1 MAPRP
6 SSRSRALTAA
16 LVAGLA
22 ASTAAPAARAQPSA
36 ETETS
41 AHSLRAHLG
50 VARGAEL
57 LASADPDDVV
67 RGIERLGAAGTPEA
81 VDALAAA
88 LLQGGS
94 VRSELRTRLE
104 AVRALA
110 AHVDIETAR
119 EALASVVSSPP
130 AAPLEPPLEAMARH
144 SAALALAASGHP
156 EALRSLAKVAAGRG
170 RGATAA
176 QAALR
181 AHPPAALDA
190 VLGSGKTLSVAIAS
204 LLGDLGDA
212 RAIAPLRAQLKRKDV
227 ALTGAAAV
235 SLARLGDAS
244 VLDRARTWLVE
255 RDARPREAA
264 LEVLSAFGAP
274 DLGEALAKLLA
285 TGKLGSAAALGYV
298 GRSPARD
305 HVPLLQT
312 ILEKGGEE
320 AGRAIALLGSI
331 GGPAA
336 VRVLVAELGKSA
348 RALAAAHALGL
359 AQGPEARAAV
369 EAALAEAEAG
379 PARRLAL
386 RAALVRLLT
395 SGEAV
400 DGLDAAL
407 EAAMA
412 SADAADRAV
421 GAFGLAARGARPV
434 ADLAAATDGAVAHG
448 GARAAL
454 LGGERALDA
463 CRALLARAGD
473 VPDPDAVACGAG
485 LLVDPADGSGV
496 PTARLARWAEAGGA
510 LGPLAAMVFA
520 ARDVR
525 SLRPRLEALLGGAD
539 PVVRVHVAFGLGR
552 SPEPDAASLL
562 VEAYRVEPEPEVR
575 RGLVRALSA
584 RGERLARRWLE
595 LARDLDADEAVRS
608 LARSALGG
616 RKLLPGAPARA
627 RPLGPGSTAWLTVLP
642 NGPGARAASAGR
654 ELYVLRGDGLA
665 LPAVTDPDGTALVPL
680 GAHLGSVAIVLG
692 PARAPAPPL
701 TAPAPAAPA
710 PPAPAPAAPAP
721 PAPAPPAPPAP
732 TPEPAPLP

>member
-1 MAPRP
+1 M
-6 SSRSRALTAA
+6 
-16 LVAGLA
+16 
-22 ASTAAPAARAQPSA
+22 ASTAAGGARAQPGS
-36 ETETS
+36 ETEAS

-57 LASADPDDVV
+57 LARGDADDVV

-81 VDALAAA
+81 IDALAAA

-94 VRSELRTRLE
+94 VRGELRTRLE

-110 AHVDIETAR
+110 PHVGVETAR
-119 EALASVVSSPP
+119 EALASVVASPP
-130 AAPLEPPLEAMARH
+130 AAPLEPPLEAMARQ

-212 RAIAPLRAQLKRKDV
+212 RAIGPLRARLKRKDV

-264 LEVLSAFGAP
+264 LEILSAFGAP
-274 DLGEALAKLLA
+274 DLGEVLAKLLA
-285 TGKLGSAAALGYV
+285 TGKLGRTAALDYV
-298 GRSPARD
+298 GRSPARA
-305 HVPLLQT
+305 HVPLLQA
-312 ILEKGGEE
+312 IVDKGGEE
-320 AGRAIALLGSI
+320 AGRAIALLATI

-336 VRVLVAELGKSA
+336 VRALVAELGKSE

-359 AQGPEARAAV
+359 AQGPDARAAV
-369 EAALAEAEAG
+369 AAALAQAEAG

-386 RAALVRLLT
+386 RAALVRLLA
-395 SGEAV
+395 SGEVV

-407 EAAMA
+407 DAAIV
-412 SADAADRAV
+412 STDAADRAV

-434 ADLAAATDGAVAHG
+434 ADLAAAPDGAVAHG
-448 GARAAL
+448 AARAAL

-496 PTARLARWAEAGGA
+496 PTPRLARWAEAGGA
-510 LGPLAAMVFA
+510 LGPLAAMAFA

-539 PVVRVHVAFGLGR
+539 PVVRVHVAFGLGS
-552 SPEPDAASLL
+552 SPEPDAVSLL

-584 RGERLARRWLE
+584 RSEQLARRWLAR
-595 LARDLDADEAVRS
+595 ARDLDADETVRS

-616 RKLLPGAPARA
+616 RRLLPGAPARA

-642 NGPGARAASAGR
+642 SGPGARAASAGR

-665 LPAVTDPDGTALVPL
+665 LPAVTDPDGHALVPL
-680 GAHLGSVAIVLG
+680 GSRLGSVAVVLG
-692 PARAPAPPL
+692 PARAPATPPPL
-701 TAPAPAAPA
+701 TAPAP
-710 PPAPAPAAPAP
+710 PAPASPAPASPAPAP
-721 PAPAPPAPPAP
+721 PAPAPPAP
-732 TPEPAPLP
+732 EPAPPP